1 MKKENGKMRYIG
13 KIIAAFLFGAAIMI
27 FVRYISYGGM
37 NIGTQVNN
45 EEFLK
50 AAEETDDILIP
61 ENVKIFALGEA
72 THGNKEFQELKLD
85 LFQKVAEEYNCKA
98 FALEADYGGCLM
110 VNQYIHGEENVTE
123 DDAVKALDF
132 QIYQTDEMRALIRYM
147 ADYNKQVKP
156 EEMLS
161 FYGFDMQNY
170 DLDKKFVD
178 EAFSELKMQ
187 YTNMEEAAE
196 TLKNIPG
203 MEMYAQAARCCLQN
217 EELSNAP
224 NVDYAKIRD
233 HYMAENIKWIYEHI
247 QEGNES
253 MLMISGHNGHVA
265 KKSTVTTFMGE
276 ELFEIYGDD
285 YYVIGTDFYRTE
297 CNLPGKNGKRITRKF
312 YSADPLA
319 NTAHALGIDMT
330 YLDFDKLNK
339 SEKMNEVINKSM
351 LMGSLGEGYSFL
363 NKLLPNSYRIND
375 VPAELYDGMIIV
387 TNATPIDIKDE

>member
-1 MKKENGKMRYIG
+1 MKKENAKMRYIG
-13 KIIAAFLFGAAIMI
+13 KIIAVFLFGAAIMV

-37 NIGTQVNN
+37 NLGTQVNN

-50 AAEETDDILIP
+50 VAGEIDDIVIS

-85 LFQKVAEEYNCKA
+85 LFRKVVEEYNCKA
-98 FALEADYGGCLM
+98 FALEADYGGCLI
-110 VNQYIHGEENVTE
+110 VNQYIHGEGKVTE

-132 QIYQTDEMRALIRYM
+132 HIYQTDEMRALIRYM

-170 DLDKKFVD
+170 DLEKKCVD

-187 YTNMEEAAE
+187 YTDMEEAAE

-247 QEGNES
+247 QEVNES

-276 ELFEIYGDD
+276 ELFETYGDD

-312 YSADPLA
+312 YSSDPLA
-319 NTAHALGIDMT
+319 NTAHALGMDMT

-387 TNATPIDIKDE
+387 TNATPIDIKK